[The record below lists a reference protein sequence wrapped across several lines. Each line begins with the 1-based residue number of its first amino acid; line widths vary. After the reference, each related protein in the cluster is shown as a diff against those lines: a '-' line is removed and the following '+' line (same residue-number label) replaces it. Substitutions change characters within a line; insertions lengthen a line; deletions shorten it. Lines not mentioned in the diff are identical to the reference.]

1 MNKLLPNKKK
11 ALLLLL
17 FTFCNTTIAQ
27 EFYSI
32 NKTLYTKDS
41 LNSLFKKII
50 EHQKKTKEISFTPYY
65 RPNRI
70 DIKGDSIIYY
80 GNITGASK
88 ENKEPIFSLINKPF
102 PNLSL
107 EEYIGETITNDSLQG
122 KPTIINLWFTA
133 CAPCIQEIPT
143 LNQLKEKYGDSLNYL
158 AITYEDR
165 KIVKRF
171 LKKHNFTFD
180 ILINGRELLDNIGN
194 ESYPKILIID
204 KNNIIRYID
213 FGFPETKNDISNRYD
228 DFTDL
233 IEILLKQ
240 KKT

>member
-1 MNKLLPNKKK
+1 MHCQFKKIFF
-11 ALLLLL
+11 LNL
-17 FTFCNTTIAQ
+17 FNFLILNCINAQ

-32 NKTLYTKDS
+32 NKTLYSKDG
-41 LNSLFKKII
+41 LNQIYKNTNKYL
-50 EHQKKTKEISFTPYY
+50 KKTGQDVSICYF
-65 RPNRI
+65 RINRI
-70 DIKGDSIIYY
+70 DIKGDSIINY
-80 GNITGASK
+80 GNLTGASK

-122 KPTIINLWFTA
+122 KPTIINLWFTT

-171 LKKHNFTFD
+171 LKKHNFTFN
-180 ILINGRELLDNIGN
+180 ILINGRKLLDNIGN
-194 ESYPKILIID
+194 ESYPKILVID